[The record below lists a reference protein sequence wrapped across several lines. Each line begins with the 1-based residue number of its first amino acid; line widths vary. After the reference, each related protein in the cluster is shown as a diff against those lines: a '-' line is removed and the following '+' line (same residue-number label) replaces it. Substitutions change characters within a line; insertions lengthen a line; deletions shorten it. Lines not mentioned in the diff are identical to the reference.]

1 MGVEK
6 LEDKIIKE
14 NITLYP
20 DTIAPILYRI
30 LLLNFEASS
39 PFGIGIL
46 FSKDFD

>member
-6 LEDKIIKE
+6 LEDKIIEE

-20 DTIAPILYRI
+20 DTMAPILYRI
-30 LLLNFEASS
+30 LLNFEASS

-46 FSKDFD
+46 FSKDLN